1 MVQSS
6 APTNPDV
13 LGSIFQDLDSLH
25 SPGVQVARDGKFV
38 QSTDQSSTKHVK
50 NRDAQSVR
58 SMDEIKTESNLETR
72 CGDQRWKPEVEEKNL
87 DDEDKKTKT
96 TDSTKH
102 SSGDKQGEKQDS
114 RIETISV
121 KLSSSKSSE
130 ENYTGACRK
139 LSNAGEIQNSSLAS
153 STSLKKS
160 SPPLT
165 SPSLKPMLSGFRIPK
180 RSSISEDKPNQT
192 PPSFHGNSSS
202 VNQVRSQNFAVISN
216 FKIPKRKSLSFDGTP
231 TGTSFN
237 TVSSKPV
244 KSVGQMVATRS
255 SSIVKPRDTSL
266 YRLSLDKVV
275 SQSCPKSNATESSRI
290 QFNSVRPLLREHIT
304 RQDSRSESTSV
315 PLVTSVTG
323 MTKYHANNVTGVT
336 YKHTASSRTTAPC
349 VTSSS
354 NTAACQTKFAGAA
367 HSHDKTTNIS
377 WPLSKT
383 VPIIDQPA
391 TEKEQRRSNIEI
403 IRMLNE
409 KQRSIR
415 EQMFGDR
422 KCTSVSGDLENAH
435 ALRQKG
441 LHVSEKSPKRGIVLP
456 IAVVKPSPHAPNV
469 LRSSSSSVRSN
480 NSENS
485 PVKSIASG
493 IIDAHSG
500 NTEEL
505 KKVYSEFDS
514 PTSLGCEISG
524 SSVGHEAG
532 ALKRDR
538 EAVTGVQSDREQQR
552 KLVRLNNKL

>member
-1 MVQSS
+1 M
-6 APTNPDV
+6 
-13 LGSIFQDLDSLH
+13 
-25 SPGVQVARDGKFV
+25 QVARDGKLV

-58 SMDEIKTESNLETR
+58 SMDEIKNESNLETR

-102 SSGDKQGEKQDS
+102 SSGDKQGEKQGS

-153 STSLKKS
+153 STPLKKS

-180 RSSISEDKPNQT
+180 RSSISEDKLNQT

-216 FKIPKRKSLSFDGTP
+216 FKIPKRKNLSP

-315 PLVTSVTG
+315 PGVTSVTG
-323 MTKYHANNVTGVT
+323 VTKYHANNVTGVT

-354 NTAACQTKFAGAA
+354 NTASCKTKFAGAA

-377 WPLSKT
+377 LPLSKT

-505 KKVYSEFDS
+505 KKVCSEFDS

>member
-6 APTNPDV
+6 APTDPDV

-25 SPGVQVARDGKFV
+25 SPDVHVARDGKLV

-58 SMDEIKTESNLETR
+58 SMDEIKNESNLETR

-102 SSGDKQGEKQDS
+102 SSGDKQGEKQGS

-153 STSLKKS
+153 STPLKKS

-180 RSSISEDKPNQT
+180 RSSISEDKLNQT

-216 FKIPKRKSLSFDGTP
+216 FKIPKRKNLSP
-231 TGTSFN
+231 TETSFN

-255 SSIVKPRDTSL
+255 VKPRDTSL

-315 PLVTSVTG
+315 PGVTSVTG
-323 MTKYHANNVTGVT
+323 VTKYHANNVTGVT

-354 NTAACQTKFAGAA
+354 NTAACKTKFAGAA

-377 WPLSKT
+377 LPLSKT

-441 LHVSEKSPKRGIVLP
+441 FHVSEKSPKRGIVLP

-505 KKVYSEFDS
+505 KKVCSEFDS

-532 ALKRDR
+532 AVKRDR